1 MQDFAQ
7 LAIPEQLK
15 ENIAKERFHTP
26 TPIQKRAI
34 PFALE
39 GRDIL
44 GISQTGSGKT
54 AAFAIP
60 LLAHLLTNQD
70 GHALI
75 LTPTRELATQVFAHV
90 KRLLGKASR
99 IGMALLIGGASYH
112 QQMQQLKRHPRL
124 IIATPGRTVDHMER
138 GTLKLNEV
146 SFFVLDEMDRM
157 LDAGFKEELNKI
169 SKAFNESAQT
179 LLFSATTTPKVR
191 EQAIKF
197 LTDPAVVELKDPLQ
211 AKVNLKTEVVKVK
224 SLEKYDHLLGEL
236 QARSGSIILFMKTK
250 AQTDQM
256 AERLRRASVEAQS
269 IHGDLPQGKRD
280 RIIRNFRQQKFQ
292 VLVATDVAARGLDIP
307 HVEHVIN
314 YELPHAVYDYT
325 HRIGR
330 TARAGRSGS
339 VLTIITKADTA
350 KWAVIERMLQGESV
364 EDLPPAKRKKG
375 GFKKKNKRYFSKP
388 RPKKNTKKSS

>member
-1 MQDFAQ
+1 MFFSVYFRSVFWSTVYSLSIISKGSCNSYVHVVRTESFMQDFAQ

-124 IIATPGRTVDHMER
+124 IIARQGVQLITWR
-138 GTLKLNEV
+138 
-146 SFFVLDEMDRM
+146 
-157 LDAGFKEELNKI
+157 EL
-169 SKAFNESAQT
+169 
-179 LLFSATTTPKVR
+179 
-191 EQAIKF
+191 
-197 LTDPAVVELKDPLQ
+197 
-211 AKVNLKTEVVKVK
+211 
-224 SLEKYDHLLGEL
+224 
-236 QARSGSIILFMKTK
+236 
-250 AQTDQM
+250 
-256 AERLRRASVEAQS
+256 
-269 IHGDLPQGKRD
+269 
-280 RIIRNFRQQKFQ
+280 
-292 VLVATDVAARGLDIP
+292 
-307 HVEHVIN
+307 
-314 YELPHAVYDYT
+314 
-325 HRIGR
+325 
-330 TARAGRSGS
+330 
-339 VLTIITKADTA
+339 
-350 KWAVIERMLQGESV
+350 
-364 EDLPPAKRKKG
+364 
-375 GFKKKNKRYFSKP
+375 
-388 RPKKNTKKSS
+388 